1 MMMATWRSF
10 FRMLSCSLGRASAGD
25 PRVGRVNSSRLCQGL
40 CSVGQRGKEAHRKN
54 TEQGLQQG
62 GDQTEDA
69 ARARV

>member
-1 MMMATWRSF
+1 
-10 FRMLSCSLGRASAGD
+10 
-25 PRVGRVNSSRLCQGL
+25 
-40 CSVGQRGKEAHRKN
+40 VGQRGKEAHRKN